1 MHLVDAVHLHAFSLS
16 ASHGHTELFGGDI
29 EAYPRYSPSYSEA
42 LELSLLYL
50 LATAPIIQLITVFAQ
65 DLD

>member
-1 MHLVDAVHLHAFSLS
+1 MDAIHLHAFPLS
-16 ASHGHTELFGGDI
+16 ASHGHTELSGGDI
-29 EAYPRYSPSYSEA
+29 EACLRYPPSYSEA

-50 LATAPIIQLITVFAQ
+50 LATAPIIQLITVFVQ